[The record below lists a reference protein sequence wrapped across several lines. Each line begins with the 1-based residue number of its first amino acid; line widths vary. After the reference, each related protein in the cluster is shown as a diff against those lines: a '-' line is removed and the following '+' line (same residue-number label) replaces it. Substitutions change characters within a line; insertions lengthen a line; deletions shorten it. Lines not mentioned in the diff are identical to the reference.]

1 MYLQMYLQA
10 NALEELRRLIAFMQQ
25 SGVPLPPGVAAACAA
40 AVAIPSLQTQ
50 FNSNGQVASSES
62 SLCPPAS
69 SGATCASGIALGG
82 GGGGGNST
90 GGLTSSTSPERISSP
105 QSDAPEVDVEVT
117 SSPPVGHTRSS
128 MLLSPSI
135 DSPNST
141 RRAASGTSFSEKQ
154 AKLLV
159 SN

>member
-1 MYLQMYLQA
+1 M
-10 NALEELRRLIAFMQQ
+10 EELRRLIAFMQQ

-50 FNSNGQVASSES
+50 FNSNGQVASES
-62 SLCPPAS
+62 PLAS
-69 SGATCASGIALGG
+69 SATIASTPDRIA
-82 GGGGGNST
+82 
-90 GGLTSSTSPERISSP
+90 SP
-105 QSDAPEVDVEVT
+105 QSDAPETDVEVT
-117 SSPPVGHTRSS
+117 TVSPVGHTRST
-128 MLLSPSI
+128 MLLSPTI

-141 RRAASGTSFSEKQ
+141 RRAGSGTSFSEKQ